1 MFSFNKSTET
11 KDQRVSALE
20 QRINALEQQNASIMR
35 EMHNMT
41 FHYFQQLERLDR
53 RITDF
58 TDVWHPMMTANMVR
72 IKDEVVAETQ
82 TRIDEFKQQIKN
94 EVAEEIR
101 PKSLEEQAETNPNKA
116 LIPGIYYTRNGFM
129 PHDFEYYTSH
139 DVNANDGVSYY
150 RKDRLRN
157 IIIGN
162 GWKYMESHYKDSQRN
177 KAPTNIQV
185 ERTHEQLLERILQGG
200 YAELIEKMR
209 QCTHYLIVDN
219 VALFKNIRKI
229 DLADLVDKDEKQI
242 IPKTMID
249 IDGNVI
255 CNSPMR
261 NGKIEY
267 SQVEKLDKAFAKYG
281 VELLYEGKPIRFST

>member
-1 MFSFNKSTET
+1 MFSFNKSTEN
-11 KDQRVSALE
+11 KDQHVRVLE
-20 QRINALEQQNASIMR
+20 ERITALEQQNASIMR

-58 TDVWHPMMTANMVR
+58 GDALPPMMAANIVR

-82 TRIDEFKQQIKN
+82 TRIDGFKQQIKN
-94 EVAEEIR
+94 EIAEEIR

-116 LIPGIYYTRNGFM
+116 LIPCVYYTRNGFF
-129 PHDFEYYTSH
+129 PYDFEYYTSL
-139 DVNANDGVSYY
+139 DVNANDKTQLH

-162 GWKYMESHYKDSQRN
+162 GWKYMESQYKDSQRN

-185 ERTHEQLLERILQGG
+185 ERTHEQSLERILQGG

-255 CNSPMR
+255 CSSPMWG
-261 NGKIEY
+261 GKIEY
-267 SQVEKLDKAFAKYG
+267 SRVEKLDKVFAKYG